1 MSVDPI
7 IARAQQA
14 LAASLAASLR
24 EAYYAG
30 RGDAAMSLKDKVLAL
45 IDELTAP
52 PPSHE
57 VAAAPPPPREI
68 AAAAPPTR
76 RRARRRGKPSTRR
89 CITKVRLRRR
99 STCLSRMRSREATKL
114 RSTPADALRGE
125 CEIFQFLRLNPAANT
140 TASAIHEA
148 IISEPPIGA
157 A

>member
-52 PPSHE
+52 PPPHETAAPAPAPTHEATSAPTGEAVSSPPQHEIPPSTPVNLPEPHE
-57 VAAAPPPPREI
+57 VP
-68 AAAAPPTR
+68 
-76 RRARRRGKPSTRR
+76 G
-89 CITKVRLRRR
+89 
-99 STCLSRMRSREATKL
+99 
-114 RSTPADALRGE
+114 G
-125 CEIFQFLRLNPAANT
+125 
-140 TASAIHEA
+140 HEA
-148 IISEPPIGA
+148 PFHAG
-157 A
+157 

>member
-14 LAASLAASLR
+14 LAASLR

-57 VAAAPPPPREI
+57 AVAVPPPAAAP
-68 AAAAPPTR
+68 APAP
-76 RRARRRGKPSTRR
+76 AHAEAPSA
-89 CITKVRLRRR
+89 
-99 STCLSRMRSREATKL
+99 E
-114 RSTPADALRGE
+114 
-125 CEIFQFLRLNPAANT
+125 
-140 TASAIHEA
+140 TAQAIVSPLQHE
-148 IISEPPIGA
+148 ISEFDPDPLA
-157 A
+157 

>member
-57 VAAAPPPPREI
+57 AAAAPPPPHEI
-68 AAAAPPTR
+68 AAAAPHPAPTHE
-76 RRARRRGKPSTRR
+76 AASAPTGEAINPPLQHEIPPSTP
-89 CITKVRLRRR
+89 VDLP
-99 STCLSRMRSREATKL
+99 EPHAV
-114 RSTPADALRGE
+114 PGG
-125 CEIFQFLRLNPAANT
+125 
-140 TASAIHEA
+140 HEA
-148 IISEPPIGA
+148 PFHAG
-157 A
+157 

>member
-14 LAASLAASLR
+14 LAASLR

-52 PPSHE
+52 PPSYE
-57 VAAAPPPPREI
+57 TGAAPP
-68 AAAAPPTR
+68 A
-76 RRARRRGKPSTRR
+76 
-89 CITKVRLRRR
+89 
-99 STCLSRMRSREATKL
+99 
-114 RSTPADALRGE
+114 TPAPIHA
-125 CEIFQFLRLNPAANT
+125 PANT
-140 TASAIHEA
+140 IASAIHEA
-148 IISEPPIGA
+148 IINEPPIGA

>member
-57 VAAAPPPPREI
+57 VAAAPPPPHEI
-68 AAAAPPTR
+68 AAAAPPHETTS
-76 RRARRRGKPSTRR
+76 APTGEAVDSPLHHESPPSTP
-89 CITKVRLRRR
+89 VNLP
-99 STCLSRMRSREATKL
+99 E
-114 RSTPADALRGE
+114 PHEVPGG
-125 CEIFQFLRLNPAANT
+125 
-140 TASAIHEA
+140 HEA
-148 IISEPPIGA
+148 PFHAG
-157 A
+157 

>member
-52 PPSHE
+52 PPPHE
-57 VAAAPPPPREI
+57 AAAASPPAAAPAPSHE
-68 AAAAPPTR
+68 AAVAPAPDEATNPPT
-76 RRARRRGKPSTRR
+76 AETVSSPLQHEFSDSPP
-89 CITKVRLRRR
+89 VDLP
-99 STCLSRMRSREATKL
+99 EAHAV
-114 RSTPADALRGE
+114 PQGHEA
-125 CEIFQFLRLNPAANT
+125 PAAH
-140 TASAIHEA
+140 A
-148 IISEPPIGA
+148 G
-157 A
+157 